1 MIAVLSVI
9 HLLVTIAMV
18 GVILL
23 QRSEG
28 GGLGIGGGSGGGGM
42 SGFMTGRGAANVLTR
57 ATAVLAA
64 LFIVSSLALTLL
76 ATGGRGRSIM
86 DAPTQAP
93 TTAPAA
99 PQAPAA
105 PAAPSAPVK

>member
-1 MIAVLSVI
+1 MIAILTVI
-9 HLLVTIAMV
+9 HILITIAMV

-28 GGLGIGGGSGGGGM
+28 GGLGIGGGGAGM
-42 SGFMTGRGAANVLTR
+42 SGFMTGRSAANVLTR
-57 ATAVLAA
+57 ATAVLAS

-76 ATGGRGRSIM
+76 ATAGRERSIL
-86 DAPTQAP
+86 DVPAPSPVQAPAPAPTQP
-93 TTAPAA
+93 
-99 PQAPAA
+99 

>member
-1 MIAVLSVI
+1 MIAILTVI
-9 HLLVTIAMV
+9 HILITIAMV

-28 GGLGIGGGSGGGGM
+28 GGLGIGGGGGAGM
-42 SGFMTGRGAANVLTR
+42 SGFMTGRSAANVLTR
-57 ATAVLAA
+57 ATAVLAS

-76 ATGGRGRSIM
+76 ATAGRERSIL
-86 DAPTQAP
+86 DVPAPSRVLAPGPAPTQP
-93 TTAPAA
+93 
-99 PQAPAA
+99 

>member
-1 MIAVLSVI
+1 LIAILTVI
-9 HLLVTIAMV
+9 HILITIAMV

-28 GGLGIGGGSGGGGM
+28 GGLGIGGGGAGM
-42 SGFMTGRGAANVLTR
+42 SGFMTGRSAANVLTR
-57 ATAVLAA
+57 ATAVLAS

-76 ATGGRGRSIM
+76 ATAGRERSIL
-86 DAPTQAP
+86 DVPAPSPVQAPAPAPTQP
-93 TTAPAA
+93 
-99 PQAPAA
+99 